1 MTNEPRAYR
10 ESIAAVVG
18 QLRPD
23 ADVRCAEPEDLDGE
37 VARFSPDMVVC
48 SRVTRTVEGRVPVW
62 VELYPDYA
70 ARSVA
75 SVGGERAE
83 FAEIQ
88 LPDLLSIVDE
98 AGGFTQRS

>member
-1 MTNEPRAYR
+1 MANEPRAYR

-23 ADVRCAEPEDLDGE
+23 ADVRCAEPEDLDGQ
-37 VARFSPDMVVC
+37 VARFSPDVVVC
-48 SRVTRTVEGRVPVW
+48 SRVTMAVEGRVRVW
-62 VELYPDYA
+62 VELYPDHTT
-70 ARSVA
+70 RSVV

-88 LPDLLSIVDE
+88 LPDLLSVVDKADGIVR
-98 AGGFTQRS
+98 QS